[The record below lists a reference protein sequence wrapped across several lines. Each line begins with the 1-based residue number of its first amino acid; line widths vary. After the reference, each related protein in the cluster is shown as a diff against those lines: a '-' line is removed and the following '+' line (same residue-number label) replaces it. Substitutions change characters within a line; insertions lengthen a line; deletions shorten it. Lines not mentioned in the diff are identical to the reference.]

1 QLRPSPSRLSSTS
14 SAMPMVMGVAKS
26 KADHGAGLGGISG
39 LAREGLQQRQ
49 GAPHGVCG
57 SSTSSRSPR
66 ESLVRRE
73 VFWNGLL
80 EAGESGRKS
89 KRKSKPKRPNPPGFP
104 RASTLLRPTL
114 EGREHFLDV
123 SVETFKPNKPSLG
136 QAFRF
141 KLKPFGRLSSR
152 TKIVQIQLK
161 GELGLT
167 SQPQLFK
174 EPELTLFG
182 LVKTLKTAAHDP
194 RIKAVIMDFD
204 GPALSMAATMEV
216 RRAMDYF
223 TQSGKPLWGFTE
235 SSVDLTLLCLMG
247 GCTRRIATEEAYCNV
262 IGFSSEAQ
270 FFRNALENFGVEPAV
285 KRIGEFKTFG
295 DAYSRDSMSA
305 AQREVSTN
313 LLETVSGFKT
323 GLLARSS
330 GKSVAEVE
338 ALYDND
344 TPLDV
349 KMLKEFGLLDDV
361 YYQDQMLKLLT
372 REMASNK
379 RKVISRARRDV
390 KNGGKLKLGVQ
401 SPKMIIDAPFYLKKV
416 RKNKVEGVPGVKGDR
431 TIAVLNAQGAIVNSA
446 APSPGGAS
454 NLVISNFRNM
464 ASTIIADKS
473 IDGVVVRVSSPGGD
487 ASASDLM
494 WREVRRLRESGKVV
508 VASVADVAASGGYYI
523 AMGCERIVCDELSIT
538 GSIGVVSA
546 LLKIGE
552 LLEKIGI
559 TSELISKGKY
569 AELFSARSFTAEEDA
584 YFGRGAMA
592 SYNDF
597 VGKAAKS
604 RRMPLEDMQ
613 RRAQGRV
620 WTGAEAKEL

>member
-1 QLRPSPSRLSSTS
+1 Q
-14 SAMPMVMGVAKS
+14 
-26 KADHGAGLGGISG
+26 
-39 LAREGLQQRQ
+39 
-49 GAPHGVCG
+49 
-57 SSTSSRSPR
+57 
-66 ESLVRRE
+66 
-73 VFWNGLL
+73 
-80 EAGESGRKS
+80 
-89 KRKSKPKRPNPPGFP
+89 
-104 RASTLLRPTL
+104 
-114 EGREHFLDV
+114 
-123 SVETFKPNKPSLG
+123 
-136 QAFRF
+136 
-141 KLKPFGRLSSR
+141 
-152 TKIVQIQLK
+152 
-161 GELGLT
+161 LGLT

-194 RIKAVIMDFD
+194 RIKAVIIDFD

-270 FFRNALENFGVEPAV
+270 FFRKALENFGVEPAV

-313 LLETVSGFKT
+313 LLGGGGAGPRGRVFVVSASAAVGAVV
-323 GLLARSS
+323 GILVLS
-330 GKSVAEVE
+330 
-338 ALYDND
+338 

-349 KMLKEFGLLDDV
+349 KMLKDFGLLDDV

-401 SPKMIIDAPFYLKKV
+401 SPKMIVDAPLYLKKV
-416 RKNKVEGVPGVKGDR
+416 RKNRVEGVPGGKGDK

-446 APSPGGAS
+446 APSPGGAT
-454 NLVISNFRNM
+454 NLVISNFRDM

-523 AMGCERIVCDELSIT
+523 AMGCERIVCDDLSIT

-620 WTGAEAKEL
+620 WTGAEAKELGLVDDLGGLDKAIEICRDMVDLKAMAAKKMKEAIKEEEKQKNKRAKESKNTELPKDDKEASSSAIVKADPAKDSGEGTDVADSDVLYLDEEVPFGPLGVFPENYSDLQAKVR